1 MDSYKNNEIKNH
13 IQDIPPNKIARIAGC
28 FYLIFIV
35 TLVLSSAIRS
45 KLIVFGD
52 AAVTANNILSS
63 QGLFLSGFMS
73 EILSAVFFNLAAWA
87 LYVLLKPVNKNY
99 ALLFLLL
106 NLGGVI
112 VEIINML
119 NLYTPL
125 LLLSGADYLN
135 VFQADQLQALAMVF
149 FYSYSKGFLIAQ
161 IFFSTWLLPLG
172 YLLYKSRFV
181 PRFLGILVI
190 MDFFG
195 VLIWFLQSF
204 LLPGYAILTYPGL
217 AVSFT
222 AEVGISL
229 WLLIKGVKNPEPPL
243 VGVN

>member
-1 MDSYKNNEIKNH
+1 MDSNKNNDIKNH
-13 IQDIPPNKIARIAGC
+13 IQDIAPNKIARIAGG

-35 TLVLSSAIRS
+35 TLALSSAIRS
-45 KLIVFGD
+45 QLIVFGD
-52 AAVTANNILSS
+52 AGITANNILSS

-73 EILSAVFFNLAAWA
+73 EILSAVFFFLAAWA

-112 VEIINML
+112 IEIINML
-119 NLYTPL
+119 NLYIPL

-135 VFQADQLQALAMVF
+135 VFQTDQLQSLAMVYL
-149 FYSYSKGFLIAQ
+149 YSYSKGFLIAQ
-161 IFFSTWLLPLG
+161 IFFGTWLIPLG
-172 YLLYKSRFV
+172 YLLYKSCLV
-181 PRFLGILVI
+181 PRFLGILV
-190 MDFFG
+190 MLDFFG

-204 LLPGYAILTYPGL
+204 LLPGYAIITYPGL

-222 AEVGISL
+222 AEVGTSL
-229 WLLIKGVKNPEPPL
+229 WLLIKGIKNPEPPL
-243 VGVN
+243 VGVI